1 MKETGKRKEGSG
13 MRALLA
19 AVVSAFAAVASFGA
33 APSPDDMGCKD
44 AREVIKAGGKLE
56 LGQWYI
62 DWATCKSYAEANDI
76 PVLFIWSNK
85 TCKHCKYTDL
95 VFMQDDFKAWAANN
109 DAGRIIYCYMA
120 NKEKFN
126 GVKCPDQEGSPAYNW
141 MYKTPDTLKA
151 YPFVTLYWKGHGGSD
166 GILLHTT
173 GDKLCSGDATG
184 ENFNAASH
192 MSDDSFPKRIPNVI
206 AKMEAAFKD
215 WHPTPEYTYEGGWFT
230 QTNYPWATPEAEKT
244 TKYVDVEIR
253 RSSTVVFT
261 QDLQVVGR
269 ESGTVKVTWAEGQL
283 VQTKRIEDF
292 SKYFDAGKD
301 VTLKLMG
308 LNEDGK
314 PVEVSGTKVKCFTDD
329 EAKPSAANPKWFGED
344 FGFGE
349 WTMDLT
355 NAQKMVR
362 GTTGSKVYTLVLM
375 AGSLWCPDCYKTDK
389 YFLNQKDGSGN
400 NKFEKWAKEHNVALV
415 QIDLPRLTEGTVM
428 TPTLLSREPGI
439 GGFSGDAGAWTETSG
454 VGYLTRKGVSDA
466 EAAEVLARNVELA
479 QKNTYEGG
487 FHRPEDTNRY
497 RTGVPIFVLLRKD
510 GTVAARLTRFASES
524 PTTFDKFDNY
534 LKRFDEMLDI
544 AENNLTEIE
553 NNGVTDSNELSLKT
567 NGGVETNRISHTDDR
582 DVFRLAYVSGN
593 AKLKATVK
601 GVASDAEVVVSFVT
615 RGADDKEVELASKGG
630 KLDQEGGIVLESV
643 FSRGGGAFVKVAAKD
658 ITSDAFKVDSPKAAN
673 FQTFEIKTELI
684 NLEPG
689 EDKATAKPLK
699 GSDTVTIALEEG
711 TVYRLGG
718 EATNCCAKLEAIAN
732 HPGFYRATGSGT
744 FDLKLAE
751 VDGELSYQKWKA
763 GTVGFETGSA
773 EVDRSVCDTSR
784 QPLEIPVV
792 RDAKSGWVKVRVSLD
807 TESEAYADGRVWL
820 MNGGDKAVA
829 ELEWA
834 DGDTEAKIV
843 KVWIEDK
850 LGEWDELTEIPLT
863 ITAIES
869 ECDADGEGYAAA
881 IDEARSVF
889 TLQVTDQVTG
899 ETGTV
904 TISEVVPEFARQ
916 TTIYAR
922 ESEGVTLTA
931 VRKGGDAQLVAALLI
946 PSNKENTTIETED
959 SSDITTIEQEY
970 PAVTNLADYAEL
982 KDGKFLWW
990 ANRESGEKKVRIKV
1004 SPAGKSSKITLR
1016 ALAPLENAGDEGS
1029 ITIIAVKDSVPGFVE
1044 SGREIHLTRYI
1055 ECEESPFALTNLVAD
1070 GGISFSKMFGKLPSG
1085 LKVARGPDGASM
1097 VLTGTPKA
1105 KPGSYPVTY
1114 RVKQGSVAGT
1124 TIALDIQVHDITEY
1138 GPAGEQ
1144 PNLVVAG
1151 KSRTLKSIPV
1161 FDRACECMVG
1171 TLQLTVP
1178 ATGKLSA
1185 KLVTADGKD
1194 SFGSK
1199 NWLGR
1204 DLDGTMEADLVSRKT
1219 DAILHVEADRQGGV
1233 VAQFTEGRWA
1243 NLMAFTDGAVAWS
1256 KDEPADNWE
1265 GNYTVALENKGLVA
1279 GQVQLPGHGYL
1290 TLKMQTSS
1298 ACRKGRFK
1306 VAGKLAN
1313 GKKVS
1318 ASVILQM
1325 IQQKACLP
1333 IFSSSSKDV
1342 FAALAE
1348 IDRGAYGKTD
1358 QRECVRTP
1366 EFAIE
1371 INDDITDYKSF
1382 NALQTIR
1389 ASARAVPDG
1398 RVSYRL
1404 RGSWWNPAEPLCEC
1418 QGVTEVPFVLGSNVV
1433 TKVKVEF
1440 ADGKNKLTSKEEDR
1454 LVIDLK
1460 NSTGIIEGTIKGE
1473 TDKPFFGIVV
1483 NGEKDCGCN
1492 PEVEPNPLGYGSAEG
1507 GREAVTLKVE
1517 QKVVQ

>member
-1 MKETGKRKEGSG
+1 MKTMKGSG
-13 MRALLA
+13 IEGQGSGVRKALSL
-19 AVVSAFAAVASFGA
+19 VVAAFAAVASFGS

-56 LGQWYI
+56 LGQWYL
-62 DWATCKSYAEANDI
+62 DWATCKSYAEQNDI

-95 VFMQDDFKAWAANN
+95 VFLQDDFKTWAANN
-109 DAGRIIYCYMA
+109 DAGKIIYCYMA

-126 GVKCPDQEGSPAYNW
+126 GVKCPDQEGSAAYNW

-151 YPFVTLYWKGHGGSD
+151 YPFVTLYWKGHGGND

-173 GDKLCSGDATG
+173 GDKFCSGDATG

-206 AKMEAAFKD
+206 AKMENAFKD
-215 WHPTPEYTYEGGWFT
+215 WHPAPEYTYEGGWFT
-230 QTNYPWATPEAEKT
+230 QTNYPWATPEAERS

-253 RSSTVVFT
+253 RSSSLVFT

-269 ESGTVKVTWAEGQL
+269 ESGSVKVIWAEGQL
-283 VQTKRIEDF
+283 VQSKRIEDF
-292 SKYFDAGKD
+292 GAKYFDSGKD

-308 LNEDGK
+308 QGDDGK
-314 PVEVSGTKVKCFTDD
+314 PAVASETRVKCFTDD
-329 EAKPSAANPKWFGED
+329 EAKPSAANPKWFGESFD
-344 FGFGE
+344 FGE

-362 GTTGSKVYTLVLM
+362 AKTGDAYTLVLM
-375 AGSLWCPDCYKTDK
+375 AGSLWCPDCHRTDK
-389 YFLNQKDGSGN
+389 YFLNQKDASG
-400 NKFEKWAKEHNVALV
+400 NKFEKWAKDNSVALV
-415 QIDLPRLTEGTVM
+415 QVDLPRLTGGTVM
-428 TPTLLSREPGI
+428 TPTLLSRESGV
-439 GGFSGDAGAWTETSG
+439 GGFSGDAGAGTETSG

-466 EAAEVLARNVELA
+466 VAAEVLARNVELA

-487 FHRPEDTNRY
+487 FHRPEDTNPY

-524 PTTFDKFDNY
+524 PTTSEKFDNY

-544 AENNLTEIE
+544 AKNNLTEIE
-553 NNGVTDSNELSLKT
+553 NNGVTGSNELELT
-567 NGGVETNRISHTDDR
+567 ANGGVATNRISHTDDR
-582 DVFRLAYVSGN
+582 DVFRLVGITGN
-593 AKLKATVK
+593 AKMEATVK
-601 GVASDAEVVVSFVT
+601 GESDAEVVVSFVT
-615 RGADDKEVELASKGG
+615 RGKDDKEVELASESGR
-630 KLDQEGGIVLESV
+630 LNQANGIVLENV

-658 ITSDAFKVDSPKAAN
+658 IASDAFKVDSPKAAN
-673 FQTFEIKTELI
+673 FQTFEVRTKLQ
-684 NLEPG
+684 NLVPG
-689 EDKATAKPLK
+689 EDRATAKPVK
-699 GSDTVTIALEEG
+699 GSDTVSIELVEG
-711 TVYRLGG
+711 TVYRLSG
-718 EATNCCAKLEAIAN
+718 EAANCCERLVAIAG
-732 HPGFYRATGSGT
+732 HPGFYRASGSGT

-751 VDGELSYQKWKA
+751 VDGELAYQKWNA
-763 GTVGFETGSA
+763 GTVGFETDTA
-773 EVDRSVCDTSR
+773 EVDRSVCDVSR

-792 RDAKSGWVKVRVSLD
+792 RDAKSGRVKVRVSLE

-820 MNGGDKAVA
+820 MNGGDRAVA
-829 ELEWA
+829 ELEWE
-834 DGDTEAKIV
+834 DGDAEAKTV

-869 ECDADGEGYAAA
+869 ECEGEGYAAEVDA
-881 IDEARSVF
+881 ARSVF
-889 TLQVTDQVTG
+889 TLLVTDQITG

-904 TISEVVPEFARQ
+904 TISEVVPGFARQ

-931 VRKGGDAQLVAALLI
+931 VRKGGDAQLVAALLV
-946 PSNKENTTIETED
+946 PSNKDNTTIETED

-970 PAVTNLADYAEL
+970 PAVTNLADYAKL
-982 KDGKFLWW
+982 KDAKFLWW

-1004 SPAGKSSKITLR
+1004 SPVGASTKVTLR
-1016 ALAPLENAGDEGS
+1016 ALAPLENAGDQGS
-1029 ITIIAVKDSVPGFVE
+1029 ITIISVKDSVPGFVE
-1044 SGREIHLTRYI
+1044 SGREIHLTRYV
-1055 ECEESPFALTNLVAD
+1055 ESEESPFALTNLVAD
-1070 GGISFSKMFGKLPSG
+1070 GKISFSKLSGKLPSG
-1085 LKVARGPDGASM
+1085 LKVALGPDGASM
-1097 VLTGTPKA
+1097 VLTGTVKA

-1114 RVKQGSVAGT
+1114 RVKQGSAAGT
-1124 TIALDIQVHDITEY
+1124 TIALDIEVHDITEY

-1151 KSRTLKSIPV
+1151 KSRTIKSIPV
-1161 FDRACECMVG
+1161 FDRSCWCMVG

-1194 SFGSK
+1194 SFASK
-1199 NWLGR
+1199 SWLGR

-1219 DAILHVEADRQGGV
+1219 DAIVHVEADRQGGV

-1243 NLMAFTDGAVAWS
+1243 NLMAFTDGAVSWS
-1256 KDEPADNWE
+1256 KNEPADSWA
-1265 GNYTVALENKGLVA
+1265 GYYTVALENKGLVA
-1279 GQVQLPGHGYL
+1279 GQVSLPGHGYL
-1290 TLKMQTSS
+1290 TLKMQTAS

-1318 ASVILQM
+1318 ASVVLQM
-1325 IQQKACLP
+1325 LQQKACLP

-1348 IDRGAYGKTD
+1348 IDRDAYSKPD
-1358 QRECVRTP
+1358 QRECVRSP

-1371 INDDITDYKSF
+1371 INDDLTDYKVF

-1389 ASARAVPDG
+1389 ASAKAVPDG

-1404 RGSWWNPAEPLCEC
+1404 RGSWWNPEESLCEC
-1418 QGVTEVPFVLGSNVV
+1418 TGLREVPFVLGSNVV
-1433 TKVKVEF
+1433 TKVNVEF
-1440 ADGKNKLTSKEEDR
+1440 VDGKNKLSSKEPDR
-1454 LVIDLK
+1454 LEISLD
-1460 NSTGIIEGTIKGE
+1460 NGTGIMKGTVKGE
-1473 TDKPFFGIVV
+1473 TDKSFFGIVV
-1483 NGEKDCGCN
+1483 MGEKDCGCN

-1517 QKVVQ
+1517 KDAR